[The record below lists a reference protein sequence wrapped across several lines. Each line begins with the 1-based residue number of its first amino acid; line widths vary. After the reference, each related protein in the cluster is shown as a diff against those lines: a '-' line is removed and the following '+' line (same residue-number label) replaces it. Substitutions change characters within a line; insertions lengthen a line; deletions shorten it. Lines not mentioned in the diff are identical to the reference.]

1 MSKVFNWKLLIF
13 GLLILVLAACGEKS
27 QEDVVKKLSEN
38 LEEMSSYKA
47 QAEMSMNT
55 GQEEQKFN
63 IDIWHK
69 KKDFYRVALSNNIDD
84 KGSQIILK
92 NKDGVFVLTPALK
105 KSFKF
110 QSEWPQ
116 NSSQPYLYQSLVNDV
131 LKDSEA
137 AFEANDSHYIF
148 RTKTNY
154 QSNNNLPSQEIYFD
168 KKTLTPVTVKVLDK
182 DNNVL
187 VEVNFA
193 SFELD
198 SKFAEDDFTIDKNL
212 AASAASATASGEEA
226 ESESDSKQVL
236 SVMLPEYT
244 AGAELAEQKNV
255 ELENGNRVILTFTG
269 ERSFTLIEEH
279 AEVLPTLTEPQ
290 EVQGEVI
297 NLGYTVAALTDK
309 TLEWTHDGVDYILAS
324 DELTK
329 DEMIRVAESVQGKIT
344 K

>member
-1 MSKVFNWKLLIF
+1 MLMRTLFNWKLLIF

-38 LEEMSSYKA
+38 LEKLDSYKA
-47 QAEMSMNT
+47 QAEMTMNT
-55 GQEEQKFN
+55 GQEKQKFN

-69 KKDFYRVALSNNIDD
+69 KKDFYRVSLSSNLDD

-92 NKDGVFVLTPALK
+92 NKDGVFVLTPALN

-116 NSSQPYLYQSLVNDV
+116 NSSQPYLYQSLINDV
-131 LKDSEA
+131 LKDKEA
-137 AFEANDSHYIF
+137 AFEANDSQYIF

-154 QSNNNLPSQEIYFD
+154 QSNNNLPTQEIHFD

-198 SKFAEDDFTIDKNL
+198 SKFAEDDFAVDKNL
-212 AASAASATASGEEA
+212 AASAASATTSEENT
-226 ESESDSKQVL
+226 ESKSKQVL

-269 ERSFTLIEEH
+269 ERSFTLVEEH
-279 AEVLPTLTEPQ
+279 AEILPTLSEPK
-290 EVQGEVI
+290 EVQGEVV
-297 NLGYTVAALTDK
+297 NLGFTVAALTNK
-309 TLEWTHDGVDYILAS
+309 TLEWTYDGVDYILAS

-329 DEMIRVAESVQGKIT
+329 DEMIQVAESVQGKLT

>member
-1 MSKVFNWKLLIF
+1 MRKVFNWKLLIF

-38 LEEMSSYKA
+38 LEKLSSYKA
-47 QAEMSMNT
+47 QAEMTMNT

-69 KKDFYRVALSNNIDD
+69 KDGYYRVSLSSNLDD

-92 NKDGVFVLTPALK
+92 NKDGVFVLTPALN

-116 NSSQPYLYQSLVNDV
+116 NSSQPYLYQSLINDV
-131 LKDSEA
+131 LKDGEA
-137 AFEANDSHYIF
+137 AFEANDSHYVF

-154 QSNNNLPSQEIYFD
+154 QSNNNLPNQEIYFD
-168 KKTLTPVTVKVLDK
+168 KKTLTPATVKVLDK

-198 SKFAEDDFTIDKNL
+198 SKFAEDDFSVDKNL
-212 AASAASATASGEEA
+212 AASAASAAPSGEEA
-226 ESESDSKQVL
+226 VSESKQVL

-269 ERSFTLIEEH
+269 ERSFTLVEEH
-279 AEVLPTLTEPQ
+279 AEVLPTLSEPK
-290 EVQGEVI
+290 EVKGEIV
-297 NLGYTVAALTDK
+297 NLGHTVAALTDK
-309 TLEWTHDGVDYILAS
+309 TLEWSYDGVDYILAS

-329 DEMIRVAESVQGKIT
+329 DEMIQVAESVQGKST

>member
-1 MSKVFNWKLLIF
+1 MRRVFNWKLLIF

-27 QEDVVKKLSEN
+27 QEDVVKKLGEN
-38 LEEMSSYKA
+38 LEKLGSYKA
-47 QAEMSMNT
+47 QAEMTMNT

-69 KKDFYRVALSNNIDD
+69 KKDFYRVALSSNVDD

-92 NKDGVFVLTPALK
+92 NADGVFVLTPALN

-116 NSSQPYLYQSLVNDV
+116 NSSQPYLYQSLINDV

-137 AFEANDSHYIF
+137 AFEANATSYIF

-154 QSNNNLPSQEIYFD
+154 QTNSNLPMQEIHFD
-168 KKTLTPVTVKVLDK
+168 KKTLTPMTVKVLDK

-198 SKFAEDDFTIDKNL
+198 SQFAEDDFSVEKNL
-212 AASAASATASGEEA
+212 AAGAASTTTAGQ
-226 ESESDSKQVL
+226 ESETPQVL

-255 ELENGNRVILTFTG
+255 KLENGSRVLLTFAG

-279 AEVLPTLTEPQ
+279 AEVFPTLSEPK
-290 EVQGEVI
+290 EVQGEIV
-297 NLGYTVAALTDK
+297 NLGYTLAALTDK

-329 DEMIRVAESVQGKIT
+329 DEMIQVAESVQGQLT